1 MRVGLKVLD
10 EKSNG
15 EELLDVNTS
24 TLGLKSKV
32 SDDFT
37 DLGPIKGISWVYLS
51 LS

>member
-1 MRVGLKVLD
+1 MGAELKVLD

-15 EELLDVNTS
+15 EEVLDVNTG

-37 DLGPIKGISWVYLS
+37 DLGPIKGISCVYLS